1 MVLEEHL
8 GYISDLIRLDRF
20 QQAIA
25 RTVSPGDLVVDIGC
39 GLGVLGLMCLKS
51 GAAHCWG
58 IDCTAAIEIAH
69 ETMTR
74 SGLSDRYSCIREQSF
89 RAILPQPV
97 DLIICDHV
105 GYFGIDYGIIEL
117 MNDARHRFLKPAGR
131 AVPSRIKLMLA
142 GVSSNE
148 CRSKSERWHA
158 SDIPVDYRW
167 LREYGVNTK
176 QGHTFRPSDLCTQP
190 AILGTIDL
198 LSSNPELF
206 SFKAKLAASRD
217 GVLDG
222 LAGWFDC
229 QLADDVWMTNSPLEA
244 GRIDRDQAF
253 LPFEKPIEISAGDSV
268 DVSVM
273 IRHDTGLIAWTVR
286 DPRSGKQRK
295 QSNWA
300 SLIVSKANLTQS
312 PSKLARLS
320 PSGRA
325 RQILFEYIDGTQTS
339 KEIEL
344 AILNDHPDLLPS
356 SKEIS
361 RFVQH
366 ELARSTE

>member
-1 MVLEEHL
+1 MILDEHL
-8 GYISDLIRLDRF
+8 GYISDTVRLDRF

-25 RTVSPGDLVVDIGC
+25 RTVNPGDLVVDIGC
-39 GLGVLGLMCLKS
+39 GFGVLGMMCLKS

-58 IDCTAAIEIAH
+58 IDRTAAIEIAR
-69 ETMTR
+69 ETMVR
-74 SGLSDRYSCIREQSF
+74 SGLGDRYSCIGEQTF
-89 RAILPQPV
+89 RANLPQPV

-105 GYFGIDYGIIEL
+105 GHFGFDYGIIEL
-117 MNDARHRFLKPAGR
+117 MNDARHRFLKPGGR

-148 CRSKSERWHA
+148 CRSKSERWNA
-158 SDIPVDYRW
+158 SDIPTEYQW

-176 QGHTFRPSDLCTQP
+176 QAHTFTPSDIFTQP
-190 AILGTIDL
+190 AILGTINL
-198 LSSNPELF
+198 LVNNPELI
-206 SFKAKLAASRD
+206 SFKTTLTATRN

-229 QLADDVWMTNSPLEA
+229 ELTDDVWMTNSPLEA

-253 LPFEKPIEISAGDSV
+253 LPFDKPIAISVGDFV
-268 DVSVM
+268 EVSLM
-273 IRHDTGLIAWTVR
+273 IRHHTGLIAWTVR
-286 DPRSGKQRK
+286 DPRSGKQHK

-300 SLIVSKANLTQS
+300 SLIVSKANLGQS
-312 PSKLARLS
+312 SSKLARLS
-320 PSGRA
+320 SEGRA
-325 RQILFEYIDGTQTS
+325 RQILFEYIDGTQTG

-356 SKEIS
+356 PLEIS
-361 RFVQH
+361 RFVQN